1 MSNIRTRRAD
11 CQRAAKNKNNFTETN
26 ARFIRLIEDKL
37 PGSPGIRRKKALA
50 IYALMIGSLQLA
62 TAGSDKD
69 LSNQIL
75 DSGFWAGMAL
85 VESARTVRR

>member
-1 MSNIRTRRAD
+1 M
-11 CQRAAKNKNNFTETN
+11 
-26 ARFIRLIEDKL
+26 L
-37 PGSPGIRRKKALA
+37 PGSPGIRRKETLA
-50 IYALMIGSLQLA
+50 IYAMMVGSLQLA

-75 DSGFWAGMAL
+75 DSGFWAGMAP